1 MQKSTMKGPKVIRSN
16 SLKSI
21 YVGQPFTHFCDRIG
35 KNSKKEL
42 GFPFWG
48 NKRNIFHI

>member
-1 MQKSTMKGPKVIRSN
+1 MKGPKVIRGN

-35 KNSKKEL
+35 KKI
-42 GFPFWG
+42 P
-48 NKRNIFHI
+48 KRNHGSHFGQ